1 MKNHS
6 DKNTKQPKLRFPG
19 FTGEWQEKRLGDVGE
34 KIMYGMNSAAI
45 DFDGMNKYLRITD
58 IDDETRSFKPNPL
71 TSPDGQIEDKYRLR
85 KGDMVFT
92 RTGASVGK
100 SYLYKE
106 KDGNLFFAGFL
117 IKFSITK
124 SDPYFI
130 YAQTL
135 RDQYSK
141 WVQLMSMRSGQ
152 PGINAEEFKS
162 MPIKITT
169 LPEQKRIAEF
179 LSEIDIKIEKLTRKK
194 ELTEQYKK
202 GAMQKIFSQKI
213 RFKDENGKNYPDWEE
228 KKLGE
233 VAEVL
238 MGQSPPSD
246 SYNESK
252 DGIPLIQG
260 NADIKNRVTFPK
272 IYTSEP
278 TKLCHTGDVLMTVRA
293 PVGAIAK
300 SEHEACIGRGVC
312 AIRAKNKINSNFLYQ
327 FLITYEPQW
336 KNLEQGSTFSAV
348 NGKDIKGME
357 INMPCLEE
365 QKKIVDFLI
374 DLDTRIQHI
383 DKELVTL
390 KEFKKGL
397 LQGMF
402 V

>member
-1 MKNHS
+1 MKSYS

-19 FTGEWQEKRLGDVGE
+19 FTGEWEEKRLGDICALSKK
-34 KIMYGMNSAAI
+34 KI
-45 DFDGMNKYLRITD
+45 
-58 IDDETRSFKPNPL
+58 NPL
-71 TSPDGQIEDKYRLR
+71 IEAINYKCLELEHLEQETGRIIGYTDLQLQKSIKNKFEPGDVLYGKLRPYLKKFYKPDFEGVCSSEIFVLQ
-85 KGDMVFT
+85 
-92 RTGASVGK
+92 GK
-100 SYLYKE
+100 KISNDYLYYLIQT
-106 KDGNLFFAGFL
+106 DNFNQIANLSTGSKMPRSDWHSMAIVGFN
-117 IKFSITK
+117 I
-124 SDPYFI
+124 P
-130 YAQTL
+130 
-135 RDQYSK
+135 
-141 WVQLMSMRSGQ
+141 
-152 PGINAEEFKS
+152 
-162 MPIKITT
+162 T
-169 LPEQKRIAEF
+169 LPEQKKIAGF
-179 LSEIDIKIEKLTRKK
+179 LSDIDTKIEKLTRKK

-213 RFKDENGKNYPDWEE
+213 RFKVENGKNYPDWEE